1 MEKSMDQVSLSHF
14 KPMTRFMYVIIPMCD
29 VSRLN
34 IVYRIQKEPIE
45 ALLRSIFLVLMD
57 NATAEYSFVT
67 TFFATES
74 STVPPSSEESSNPLS
89 SPTANVTAG
98 FDERHVVVRSE
109 IGGHTQRARADSI
122 ANPIMTTPRQNT
134 FVKTE
139 RIPLDAIWK
148 QIMDPVLEYCQ
159 VRDAAS
165 PETSYKLLYN
175 VFIDVRVDFRA
186 VYS

>member
-14 KPMTRFMYVIIPMCD
+14 KPMTRFMYVIILMCD

-89 SPTANVTAG
+89 SPTANVKAS

-109 IGGHTQRARADSI
+109 IGGHAQRARADSI
-122 ANPIMTTPRQNT
+122 ANPIPRQNT
-134 FVKTE
+134 FIKTE

-165 PETSYKLLYN
+165 PETSYQLLHN
-175 VFIDVRVDFRA
+175 VFTDVRVDFRA